1 MWRWDGEFIWD
12 SEEAGK
18 ESWVVSCYPHTE
30 VQETTCVGVGDGLSC
45 FRFAEVVVVAPFKFT
60 LNSARQ
66 L

>member
-1 MWRWDGEFIWD
+1 MGNLFGTQK
-12 SEEAGK
+12 EAGK
-18 ESWVVSCYPHTE
+18 ESWVVSCYPSTE

-45 FRFAEVVVVAPFKFT
+45 FHFAEVVVVAPFKFT